1 MININDHVEEFDG
14 KKYVPYDI
22 AIKVINQQYSQDLS
36 ETMNDFRS
44 KITDA
49 LKDIG
54 TIDD

>member
-1 MININDHVEEFDG
+1 MININDHVKEFDG

-22 AIKVINQQYSQDLS
+22 AIKAINQQYSQDLS

-54 TIDD
+54 SIDD

>member
-1 MININDHVEEFDG
+1 MININDHVQEFDG

-54 TIDD
+54 NIDD

>member
-54 TIDD
+54 NIDD